1 MHQIYAQ
8 RLLTPARLAVG
19 FVLLLSIAL
28 FVGSS
33 VASTNTTDANSFR
46 ATPVSEHYEHALS
59 LIEARD
65 YTQALRLLRQIQAY
79 YPGFKKLSAVQTRI
93 AVLQEA
99 QDAGN
104 ALSHY
109 LSALDSRDAGDIDSA
124 LATLDFMAVQ
134 YKDNTLADDTLY
146 LKAYLQIMD
155 RYDFEAAQET
165 LAELER
171 LHPESSYQDS
181 AAYLEAITLEQLGE
195 TELAKSALENLRDR
209 HTALA
214 LPFGF
219 NWPEGNILS
228 RYWFERADKRL
239 HILEKR
245 TAESSQLQSVQSS
258 KDQLLVDVSIDG
270 IDFKL
275 NLSPSPLVRKTDWR
289 DGVLQD
295 TSPPAAGVYVGKV
308 IGDDDSWV
316 RAVIINDTISGAVYA
331 YDQKYYMQPGTLMG
345 TLDYYQPRSAKTRSA
360 SQPDS
365 VSTEAIMTYDSI
377 RAPALG
383 GAVLGMRSA
392 SKPSDL
398 RVVPVSIVI
407 DSEFD
412 RYYGGTGLVTALN
425 QLNIADGVYRQFGI
439 ALAVDEVQVFGD
451 DEVNPMLS
459 APATLEQYLYSFRTY
474 RLDNRTLFSDS
485 ALTYLFT
492 GKQRTDRT
500 LGLAWIDTLCRVD
513 GYDVG
518 ITTPS
523 SIGGV
528 LLAHEMGHSLGA
540 QHDTDTSCKDDST
553 KLMWPHISART
564 NTEFSSCS
572 NASVSNARTKSCLID
587 AVDLALQ
594 MNGGVD
600 AVNFELSNLD
610 SAVAMNAKLS
620 IDTTVAS
627 LFNWPAGCQ
636 RITPTSGECIINQL
650 GPGEQRS
657 ISIDVMNADAA
668 SDAVVS
674 AQLSPIG
681 TQDFSPFN
689 NQVSFVVGTGTS
701 VSPVAD
707 VQTYIPQNR
716 TPAAA
721 KGSASIYWVL
731 LLGVYA
737 FRVKRA

>member
-1 MHQIYAQ
+1 MSQIYAQ
-8 RLLTPARLAVG
+8 
-19 FVLLLSIAL
+19 VLRSVSITAAL
-28 FVGSS
+28 FLLCVS
-33 VASTNTTDANSFR
+33 VALANTSVADSFR
-46 ATPVSEHYEHALS
+46 STSASDHYAIALS
-59 LIEARD
+59 LIDERE

-79 YPGFKKLSAVQTRI
+79 YPGFNKLASVQTRI

-104 ALSHY
+104 ALGHY
-109 LSALDSRDAGDIDSA
+109 LNALDKRDAGDVDEA
-124 LATLDFMAVQ
+124 LDTLDFMLVQ

-146 LKAYLQIMD
+146 LKAYVQIMD
-155 RYDFEAAQET
+155 RYDFNAARET
-165 LAELER
+165 LALLEQ
-171 LHPESSYQDS
+171 LHPQSSYQDS
-181 AAYLEAITLEQLGE
+181 AAYLQAIALEQMGE
-195 TELAKSALENLRDR
+195 TERAKSALENLRDR

-239 HILEKR
+239 HILKKR
-245 TAESSQLQSVQSS
+245 TANSSQLQSVQSS
-258 KDQLLVDVSIDG
+258 KDQLMVDVSVDG

-275 NLSPSPLVRKTDWR
+275 KLSPSPLVRKTDWR

-295 TSPPAAGVYVGKV
+295 TSPPAAGIYVGKV
-308 IGDDDSWV
+308 IGDEDSWV
-316 RAVIINDTISGAVYA
+316 RAVIINDTISGALFA

-360 SQPDS
+360 SKPDS
-365 VSTEAIMTYDSI
+365 VSTEAEMTYDSI

-392 SKPSDL
+392 AKPSDL

-451 DEVNPMLS
+451 NETNPMLS
-459 APATLEQYLYSFRTY
+459 APASLEQYLYSFRTY

-500 LGLAWIDTLCRVD
+500 LGLAWIDTLCRTD

-518 ITTPS
+518 VTTPS

-528 LLAHEMGHSLGA
+528 LLSHELGHSLGA
-540 QHDTDTSCKDDST
+540 QHDTDTSCKDDSS

-572 NASVSNARTKSCLID
+572 NTSVSNARTKSCLID

-594 MNGGVD
+594 MNGGVET
-600 AVNFELSNLD
+600 VNFDLSNLD
-610 SAVAMNAKLS
+610 SAVAINAKLTV
-620 IDTTVAS
+620 DTTVAS
-627 LFNWPAGCQ
+627 LLDWPAGCH
-636 RITPTSGECIINQL
+636 RVTPTSGECVINGL

-657 ISIDVMNADAA
+657 IAIDVINSSAA

-674 AQLSPIG
+674 AHLAPVG

-689 NQVSFVVGTGTS
+689 NQVSFVVGTG
-701 VSPVAD
+701 VSISPIAD
-707 VQTYIPQNR
+707 TQTYTPPAT

-721 KGSASIYWVL
+721 KGSVSVYWLVL
-731 LLGVYA
+731 MGVYCLRRQ
-737 FRVKRA
+737 RVKS